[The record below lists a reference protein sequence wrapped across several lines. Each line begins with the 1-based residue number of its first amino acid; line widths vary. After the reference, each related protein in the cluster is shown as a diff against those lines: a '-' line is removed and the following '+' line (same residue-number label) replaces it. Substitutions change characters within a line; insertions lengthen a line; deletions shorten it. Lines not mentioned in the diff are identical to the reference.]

1 LAYSDKSRH
10 LAFSTKITV
19 AIKGLCMIDEQFLQ
33 TIPQYGIG
41 GFVKGIFK
49 KVKDTVKKIAPIAGA
64 GIGFLIGGAAG
75 AGIGSG
81 IGSLIAGKSPKE
93 ALQAAALGYGIGS
106 IAGTWGPFKQFAG
119 KGMFGGKFA
128 MGDKY
133 NFLNKFIGP
142 QEVVTA
148 DTSVAA
154 SGMDEVAY
162 LESKNVN
169 PEVFTKGSKETK
181 DLVTATMIKDIGAK
195 EVAATGGKKLLGGNL
210 AGNVLMAGAVASPV
224 LTYLAAKKEEEDFV
238 PPDQMALNPLYYQD
252 PQAYQLSG
260 QGVKPY
266 YYRDLQD
273 YYGLPVEDLQTDF
286 IRTSA
291 KGGIIQLA
299 DGSEK
304 YFPRKTGEING
315 PGTGTSDDI
324 PAMLSDGEFVFT
336 AQAVKNAGGG
346 SRREGAKR
354 MYEVMK
360 NLEKGGTL
368 STQSRGVAA

>member
-1 LAYSDKSRH
+1 
-10 LAFSTKITV
+10 
-19 AIKGLCMIDEQFLQ
+19 
-33 TIPQYGIG
+33 
-41 GFVKGIFK
+41 
-49 KVKDTVKKIAPIAGA
+49 
-64 GIGFLIGGAAG
+64 
-75 AGIGSG
+75 
-81 IGSLIAGKSPKE
+81 
-93 ALQAAALGYGIGS
+93 
-106 IAGTWGPFKQFAG
+106 
-119 KGMFGGKFA
+119 
-128 MGDKY
+128 
-133 NFLNKFIGP
+133 
-142 QEVVTA
+142 
-148 DTSVAA
+148 
-154 SGMDEVAY
+154 
-162 LESKNVN
+162 
-169 PEVFTKGSKETK
+169 
-181 DLVTATMIKDIGAK
+181 MIKDIGAK

-336 AQAVKNAGGG
+336 AQAVENAGGG

-354 MYEVMK
+354 MH
-360 NLEKGGTL
+360 G
-368 STQSRGVAA
+368 S

>member
-1 LAYSDKSRH
+1 MAYSDKSRH

-336 AQAVKNAGGG
+336 AQAVENAGGG

>member
-1 LAYSDKSRH
+1 
-10 LAFSTKITV
+10 
-19 AIKGLCMIDEQFLQ
+19 MIDEQFLQ

-336 AQAVKNAGGG
+336 AQAVENAGGG

>member
-1 LAYSDKSRH
+1 
-10 LAFSTKITV
+10 
-19 AIKGLCMIDEQFLQ
+19 MIDEKFLK

-41 GFVKGIFK
+41 GFVKNIFK
-49 KVKDTVKKIAPIAGA
+49 KVKDTVKKVAPIAGA

-81 IGSLIAGKSPKE
+81 IGSLIAGKSPEE
-93 ALQAAALGYGIGS
+93 ALKAAALGYGIGS
-106 IAGTWGPFKQFAG
+106 LAGSFGPFQKYAG

-133 NFLNKFIGP
+133 NLLNKFMGP
-142 QEVVTA
+142 QEVVAA
-148 DTSVAA
+148 DTSITPT
-154 SGMDEVAY
+154 GMTEVEF
-162 LESKNVN
+162 LKSNNVN
-169 PEVFTKGSKETK
+169 PALFTNADPATK
-181 DLVTATMIKDIGAK
+181 KLITDKMLDSQIAKQVAT
-195 EVAATGGKKLLGGNL
+195 TGGNKLLGGNF
-210 AGNVLMAGAVASPV
+210 AGNALMAGAVTSPL
-224 LTYLAAKKEEEDFV
+224 LTYMAASKEAKDFV
-238 PPDQMALNPLYYQD
+238 PPDQMALNPLYYED
-252 PQAYQLSG
+252 PQEFQIAG

-266 YYRDLQD
+266 YYKDLQD
-273 YYGLPVEDLQTDF
+273 YYGLPVEDLPTDF

-304 YFPRKTGEING
+304 YFPRKNGEING

-336 AQAVKNAGGG
+336 AQAVENAGKG
-346 SRREGAKR
+346 SRREGAKK

-368 STQSRGVAA
+368 STQSKGVAA